1 MVMAPP
7 VPPTWFALPPEVN
20 TARLMLGAGPAPMLQ
35 ATAGWEGLA
44 ILLETQAD
52 ELAGALSALTSVWN
66 GAASERAVSSTMP
79 MIMWLRT
86 MVLQAQKRALQASAQ
101 ASSYTL
107 ALTTTPPIP
116 EIEQNHVTNAVL
128 NATNFL
134 GINTMPI
141 GLNEMDYFV
150 RMWNQAAGAMEA
162 YHAETTANLL
172 FEPIMPMQPI
182 VMPGIGETTAAA
194 AVASTAPRTVQGLM
208 RNAIIEGVS
217 AKATIESVALNAG
230 RTSAWVNHAEQQGV
244 GAANKGEN
252 AARQEQNPSDKNP
265 MQQGMQMAMQMG
277 QQAGQLAG
285 QLPQMMQSPMQ
296 MMTQP
301 LQQVT
306 QMVSQFAGMGGSDK
320 GMQMGLMGAM
330 PFSNHPL
337 AGGAGPSSGA
347 GLMRAASLP
356 GALGSPPRT
365 ALLSS
370 MLGISG
376 EAKPLSGG
384 ALGAGGPVA
393 PVSSGAGGGGAPM
406 TGAGHKDKASSG
418 GTKDGLVSPTALT
431 YDNDDSDDGDDD
443 W

>member
-1 MVMAPP
+1 MVAVPP

-20 TARLMLGAGPAPMLQ
+20 TARLMVGAGPAPMLQ
-35 ATAGWEGLA
+35 AASGWEGLA

-52 ELAGALSALTSVWN
+52 ELAGALSQLTSVWS
-66 GAASERAVSSTMP
+66 GTASERAVAATMP

-116 EIEQNHVTNAVL
+116 EIEQNHVTHAVL
-128 NATNFL
+128 EATNFL

-162 YHAETTANLL
+162 YHAETTVNLL
-172 FEPIMPMQPI
+172 FEPIVPMMPI
-182 VMPGIGETTAAA
+182 VLPGVGETTAAA
-194 AVASTAPRTVQGLM
+194 ALASTAPRTAQGLA
-208 RNAIIEGVS
+208 RNATVEAIS
-217 AKATIESVALNAG
+217 AISTMSSIKLAAGNA
-230 RTSAWVNHAEQQGV
+230 AAQANHAEQRAV
-244 GAANKGEN
+244 GAANQGEN
-252 AARQEQNPSDKNP
+252 AGKQEQDPTEKNP
-265 MQQGMQMAMQMG
+265 MQQGMQMVMQMG
-277 QQAGQLAG
+277 QQAGQIAG
-285 QLPQMMQSPMQ
+285 QIPQMLQSPMQ

-306 QMVSQFAGMGGSDK
+306 QMVSQFSSMGGSDR
-320 GMQMGLMGAM
+320 GMQVGLMGAM

-337 AGGAGPSSGA
+337 AGGTGPSSGA
-347 GLMRAASLP
+347 GLVRAASLP

-376 EAKPLSGG
+376 EAKPG
-384 ALGAGGPVA
+384 AFASAAGAGGPVA
-393 PVSSGAGGGGAPM
+393 PVGSGAGGGGGAPVH
-406 TGAGHKDKASSG
+406 AAKNNEEKSG
-418 GTKDGLVSPTALT
+418 GTKDGLVAPTALT
-431 YDNDDSDDGDDD
+431 YDQTDDGDDD

>member
-1 MVMAPP
+1 MVAVPP

-20 TARLMLGAGPAPMLQ
+20 TARLMVGAGPAPMLQ
-35 ATAGWEGLA
+35 AATGWEGLA

-52 ELAGALSALTSVWN
+52 ELAGALSNLTSVWS
-66 GAASERAVSSTMP
+66 GTASERAVSATMP

-86 MVLQAQKRALQASAQ
+86 MALQAQKRALQAGAQ

-116 EIEQNHVTNAVL
+116 EIEQNHVTHGVL
-128 NATNFL
+128 EATNFL

-150 RMWNQAAGAMEA
+150 RMWNQAAGAMES
-162 YHAETTANLL
+162 YHAETTLNLL
-172 FEPIMPMQPI
+172 FEPIMPMTPI
-182 VMPGIGETTAAA
+182 VLPGIGETTAAA
-194 AVASTAPRTVQGLM
+194 ALAATAPRTAAGAA
-208 RNAIIEGVS
+208 RNMTVEGIS
-217 AKATIESVALNAG
+217 ALSTFSSMKLLAGNA
-230 RTSAWVNHAEQQGV
+230 AAQANHAEQRAV
-244 GAANKGEN
+244 GAAGKAEN
-252 AARQEQNPSDKNP
+252 AGQQDKSDPTEKNP

-285 QLPQMMQSPMQ
+285 QIPSMLQSQMQTF
-296 MMTQP
+296 TQP

-306 QMVSQFAGMGGSDK
+306 QMVSQFSSMGGSDR
-320 GMQMGLMGAM
+320 GMQVGLMGAM

-337 AGGAGPSSGA
+337 AGGMGPSSGA
-347 GLMRAASLP
+347 GLVRAASLP

-376 EAKPLSGG
+376 EAKPAAS
-384 ALGAGGPVA
+384 AFAAGPTGPVA
-393 PVSSGAGGGGAPM
+393 PTGSGAGGGSGAPVH
-406 TGAGHKDKASSG
+406 AARNKEEQSG
-418 GTKDGLVSPTALT
+418 GTKDGLVAPTTLT
-431 YDNDDSDDGDDD
+431 YDQSEDVDDD

>member
-7 VPPTWFALPPEVN
+7 VPPTWFAMPPEVN

-52 ELAGALSALTSVWN
+52 ELAGALSTLTSVWS
-66 GAASERAVSSTMP
+66 GAASERAVSATMP

-134 GINTMPI
+134 GINAMPI

-172 FEPIMPMQPI
+172 FEPFVPMQPI

-194 AVASTAPRTVQGLM
+194 AIASTAPRTAVGLA
-208 RNAIIEGVS
+208 RNATVEAISAVS
-217 AKATIESVALNAG
+217 TLSSMKLAVGNA
-230 RTSAWVNHAEQQGV
+230 AAQANHAEQRAV
-244 GAANKGEN
+244 GAAGKGEN
-252 AARQEQNPSDKNP
+252 AGQQQKDPTEKNP
-265 MQQGMQMAMQMG
+265 MQQGMQMVMQMA
-277 QQAGQLAG
+277 QQGGQLAG
-285 QLPQMMQSPMQ
+285 QIPSMLQSPMQ
-296 MMTQP
+296 AMTQP

-306 QMVSQFAGMGGSDK
+306 QMVSQFSSMGGSDK
-320 GMQMGLMGAM
+320 GMQMGLMGAS
-330 PFSNHPL
+330 PFSSHPL
-337 AGGAGPSSGA
+337 AGGTGPSSGA
-347 GLMRAASLP
+347 GLVRAASLP

-376 EAKPLSGG
+376 EAKPAAS
-384 ALGAGGPVA
+384 AFAAGPAGPAA
-393 PVSSGAGGGGAPM
+393 PAGGGSGGGSGAPVH
-406 TGAGHKDKASSG
+406 AANKKEEQSAE
-418 GTKDGLVSPTALT
+418 TKDGLVSPTALT
-431 YDNDDSDDGDDD
+431 YDQIDDGDDD

>member
-52 ELAGALSALTSVWN
+52 ELAGALSTLTSVWS
-66 GAASERAVSSTMP
+66 GAASERAVAATMP

-116 EIEQNHVTNAVL
+116 EIEQNHITNAVL

-172 FEPIMPMQPI
+172 FEPILPMKPI

-194 AVASTAPRTVQGLM
+194 ALASTAPRTAAGVT
-208 RNAIIEGVS
+208 RNMTVEAISAVS
-217 AKATIESVALNAG
+217 TLSSMKLLTGNA
-230 RTSAWVNHAEQQGV
+230 AAQANHAEQRAA
-244 GAANKGEN
+244 GAAGKGEN
-252 AARQEQNPSDKNP
+252 AGQQEKDPTEKNP

-277 QQAGQLAG
+277 QQAGQIAG
-285 QLPQMMQSPMQ
+285 QIPQMLQSPMQ
-296 MMTQP
+296 AMTQP

-306 QMVSQFAGMGGSDK
+306 QMVSQFSSMGSSDK
-320 GMQMGLMGAM
+320 AMQMGLMGAS

-337 AGGAGPSSGA
+337 AGGTGPSSGS
-347 GLMRAASLP
+347 GLVRAASLP

-376 EAKPLSGG
+376 EAKPAGFASAAG
-384 ALGAGGPVA
+384 AAGPVA
-393 PVSSGAGGGGAPM
+393 PVGSGAGGGGGAPVH
-406 TGAGHKDKASSG
+406 AAKNNEEKSG
-418 GTKDGLVSPTALT
+418 GTKDGLIAPTSLT
-431 YDNDDSDDGDDD
+431 YDQTDDADDD

>member
-1 MVMAPP
+1 MVAVPP
-7 VPPTWFALPPEVN
+7 VPPTWFALPPEIN
-20 TARLMLGAGPAPMLQ
+20 TARLMVGAGPAPMLQ
-35 ATAGWEGLA
+35 AATGWEGLA

-52 ELAGALSALTSVWN
+52 ELAGALSNLTSVWS
-66 GAASERAVSSTMP
+66 GTASERAVSATMP

-86 MVLQAQKRALQASAQ
+86 MVLQAQKRALQAGAQ

-116 EIEQNHVTNAVL
+116 EIEQNHITHGVL
-128 NATNFL
+128 EATNFL

-162 YHAETTANLL
+162 YHAETTMNLL
-172 FEPIMPMQPI
+172 FEPIVPMTPI
-182 VMPGIGETTAAA
+182 VLPGIGETTAAA
-194 AVASTAPRTVQGLM
+194 ALASTAPRTAQGAA
-208 RNAIIEGVS
+208 RNMTIEGIS
-217 AKATIESVALNAG
+217 ALSTLSSIKLATGNA
-230 RTSAWVNHAEQQGV
+230 AAQANHAEQRAV
-244 GAANKGEN
+244 GAASKAEN
-252 AARQEQNPSDKNP
+252 AGQQEKDPNEKNP

-285 QLPQMMQSPMQ
+285 QIPQMLQSQMQTF
-296 MMTQP
+296 TQP

-306 QMVSQFAGMGGSDK
+306 QMVSQFSSMGGSQS
-320 GMQMGLMGAM
+320 GMQSGLMGAM

-337 AGGAGPSSGA
+337 AGGTGPSSGA
-347 GLMRAASLP
+347 GLVRAASLP

-376 EAKPLSGG
+376 EAKPAFG
-384 ALGAGGPVA
+384 AAAGAAGPMA
-393 PVSSGAGGGGAPM
+393 PVGSGAGGGSGAPVQ
-406 TGAGHKDKASSG
+406 AARNKEEQSG
-418 GTKDGLVSPTALT
+418 GTKDGLIAPTALT
-431 YDNDDSDDGDDD
+431 YDQTEDADDD

>member
-1 MVMAPP
+1 MVAAPP

-20 TARLMLGAGPAPMLQ
+20 TARLMVGAGPAPMLQ
-35 ATAGWEGLA
+35 AATGWEGLA

-52 ELAGALSALTSVWN
+52 ELAGALSNLTSVWN
-66 GAASERAVSSTMP
+66 GTASERAVSATMP

-86 MVLQAQKRALQASAQ
+86 MVLQAQKRALQAGAQ

-150 RMWNQAAGAMEA
+150 RMWNQAADAMEA
-162 YHAETTANLL
+162 YHAETTLNLL
-172 FEPIMPMQPI
+172 FEPIMPMTPI
-182 VMPGIGETTAAA
+182 VLPGIGETTAASALA
-194 AVASTAPRTVQGLM
+194 ATAPRTAEGLM
-208 RNAIIEGVS
+208 RNAVVEGIS
-217 AKATIESVALNAG
+217 AQATIESVGLVAGNA
-230 RTSAWVNHAEQQGV
+230 AAQANHAEQRAV

-252 AARQEQNPSDKNP
+252 AAQQKQSDKTEKNP

-277 QQAGQLAG
+277 QQAGQIAG
-285 QLPQMMQSPMQ
+285 QIPQMLQSPMQ
-296 MMTQP
+296 AMTQP

-306 QMVSQFAGMGGSDK
+306 QMVSQFSSMGGSDR
-320 GMQMGLMGAM
+320 GMQVGLMGAM

-337 AGGAGPSSGA
+337 AGGTGPSSGA
-347 GLMRAASLP
+347 GLVRAASLP

-376 EAKPLSGG
+376 EAKPVASGVASG
-384 ALGAGGPVA
+384 AAGPVA
-393 PVSSGAGGGGAPM
+393 PVGGGGGGAPM
-406 TGAGHKDKASSG
+406 TGAGHNDKKSGG
-418 GTKDGLVSPTALT
+418 GTKDGMVAPTALT
-431 YDNDDSDDGDDD
+431 YDISEDADDD

>member
-1 MVMAPP
+1 MIAALPL
-7 VPPTWFALPPEVN
+7 PPTWFALPPEVN
-20 TARLMLGAGPAPMLQ
+20 TARLMVGAGPAPMLQ
-35 ATAGWEGLA
+35 AAAGWEGLA

-52 ELAGALSALTSVWN
+52 ELAGALSQLTSVWS
-66 GAASERAVSSTMP
+66 GTASERAVAATMP

-116 EIEQNHVTNAVL
+116 EIEQNHVTHAVL
-128 NATNFL
+128 EATNFL

-162 YHAETTANLL
+162 YHAETTVNLL
-172 FEPIMPMQPI
+172 FEPIIPMMPI
-182 VMPGIGETTAAA
+182 VLPGVGETTAAA
-194 AVASTAPRTVQGLM
+194 ALASTAPRTAQGVA
-208 RNAIIEGVS
+208 RNMTIEGIS
-217 AKATIESVALNAG
+217 ALSTMSSIKLATGNA
-230 RTSAWVNHAEQQGV
+230 AAQANHAEQRAV
-244 GAANKGEN
+244 GAAGKAEN
-252 AARQEQNPSDKNP
+252 AGQQEKDPSEKNP
-265 MQQGMQMAMQMG
+265 MQQGMQMVMQMG

-285 QLPQMMQSPMQ
+285 QIPQMLQSQMQTL
-296 MMTQP
+296 TQP

-306 QMVSQFAGMGGSDK
+306 QMVSQFSGMGGSQS
-320 GMQMGLMGAM
+320 GMQSGLMGAM

-337 AGGAGPSSGA
+337 AGGTGPSSGA
-347 GLMRAASLP
+347 GLVRAASLP

-376 EAKPLSGG
+376 EAKPAVSAMASG
-384 ALGAGGPVA
+384 ATGPLA
-393 PVSSGAGGGGAPM
+393 PVGAGGGG
-406 TGAGHKDKASSG
+406 GAGAPVHAAKNKEEQSG
-418 GTKDGLVSPTALT
+418 GTKDGLIAPTALT
-431 YDNDDSDDGDDD
+431 YDQTEDADDD

>member
-1 MVMAPP
+1 M
-7 VPPTWFALPPEVN
+7 
-20 TARLMLGAGPAPMLQ
+20 
-35 ATAGWEGLA
+35 
-44 ILLETQAD
+44 
-52 ELAGALSALTSVWN
+52 TSVWN

-182 VMPGIGETTAAA
+182 VMPGIGETPAAA

-230 RTSAWVNHAEQQGV
+230 RTSAWVN
-244 GAANKGEN
+244 
-252 AARQEQNPSDKNP
+252 
-265 MQQGMQMAMQMG
+265 
-277 QQAGQLAG
+277 
-285 QLPQMMQSPMQ
+285 
-296 MMTQP
+296 
-301 LQQVT
+301 
-306 QMVSQFAGMGGSDK
+306 
-320 GMQMGLMGAM
+320 
-330 PFSNHPL
+330 
-337 AGGAGPSSGA
+337 
-347 GLMRAASLP
+347 
-356 GALGSPPRT
+356 
-365 ALLSS
+365 
-370 MLGISG
+370 
-376 EAKPLSGG
+376 
-384 ALGAGGPVA
+384 
-393 PVSSGAGGGGAPM
+393 
-406 TGAGHKDKASSG
+406 
-418 GTKDGLVSPTALT
+418 
-431 YDNDDSDDGDDD
+431 
-443 W
+443 

>member
-1 MVMAPP
+1 MVAALP
-7 VPPTWFALPPEVN
+7 VLPTWIALPPEIN
-20 TARLMLGAGPAPMLQ
+20 TARLMCGAGPAPMLQ
-35 ATAGWEGLA
+35 AATGWEGLA

-52 ELAGALSALTSVWN
+52 ELAGALSNLTSVWS
-66 GAASERAVSSTMP
+66 GGASERAVSATMP

-86 MVLQAQKRALQASAQ
+86 MALQAQKRALQASAQ

-116 EIEQNHVTNAVL
+116 EIEQNHVTHAVL
-128 NATNFL
+128 EATNFL

-141 GLNEMDYFV
+141 GLNEFDYFV

-162 YHAETTANLL
+162 YHAETTLNLL
-172 FEPIMPMQPI
+172 FEPIMPMTPI
-182 VMPGIGETTAAA
+182 VLPGVGESTAAA
-194 AVASTAPRTVQGLM
+194 ALAATAPRAAQGMM

-217 AKATIESVALNAG
+217 AKATIESVALVSGNA
-230 RTSAWVNHAEQQGV
+230 AAQANMAEQRAV

-252 AARQEQNPSDKNP
+252 AGRQEQDSSEKSP
-265 MQQGMQMAMQMG
+265 MQQGMQMVMQMG

-285 QLPQMMQSPMQ
+285 QIPQMLQSQMQTI
-296 MMTQP
+296 TQP

-306 QMVSQFAGMGGSDK
+306 QMVSQFTGMGGSQS
-320 GMQMGLMGAM
+320 GMQSGLMGAM

-337 AGGAGPSSGA
+337 AGGTGPASGA
-347 GLMRAASLP
+347 GLVRAASLP

-376 EAKPLSGG
+376 EAKPGAFGG
-384 ALGAGGPVA
+384 AAGAAGPVA
-393 PVSSGAGGGGAPM
+393 PVGSGAGGGGGAPVN
-406 TGAGHKDKASSG
+406 AAKNKEEKSG

-431 YDNDDSDDGDDD
+431 YDQSVEDDDD

>member
-1 MVMAPP
+1 MVAVPP

-20 TARLMLGAGPAPMLQ
+20 TARLMVGAGPAPMLQ
-35 ATAGWEGLA
+35 AATGWEGLA

-52 ELAGALSALTSVWN
+52 ELAGALSTLTSVWS
-66 GAASERAVSSTMP
+66 GGASERAVAATMP

-86 MVLQAQKRALQASAQ
+86 MALQAQKRALQAGAQ

-107 ALTTTPPIP
+107 ALATTPPIP

-150 RMWNQAAGAMEA
+150 RMWNQAADAMEA
-162 YHAETTANLL
+162 YHAETTMNLL
-172 FEPIMPMQPI
+172 FEPIMPMTPI
-182 VMPGIGETTAAA
+182 VLPGIGETTAAA
-194 AVASTAPRTVQGLM
+194 ALASTAPRTAMGMM
-208 RNAIIEGVS
+208 RNAMIEGLG
-217 AKATIESVALNAG
+217 ALATIESVGLVGGNA
-230 RTSAWVNHAEQQGV
+230 AAQANHAEQRAV
-244 GAANKGEN
+244 GAAGKAEN
-252 AARQEQNPSDKNP
+252 AGQQEKDPTEKNP
-265 MQQGMQMAMQMG
+265 MQQGMQMVMQMG
-277 QQAGQLAG
+277 QQAGQIAG
-285 QLPQMMQSPMQ
+285 QIPQMLQSPMQ
-296 MMTQP
+296 AMTQP

-306 QMVSQFAGMGGSDK
+306 QMVSQFSSMGGSDR
-320 GMQMGLMGAM
+320 GMQVGLMGAM

-347 GLMRAASLP
+347 GLVRAASLP

-376 EAKPLSGG
+376 EAKPAVSAAAAG
-384 ALGAGGPVA
+384 AAGPMA
-393 PVSSGAGGGGAPM
+393 PVGSGAGGGGGAPVH
-406 TGAGHKDKASSG
+406 AAKNNEEKSG
-418 GTKDGLVSPTALT
+418 ETKDGLVAPTALT
-431 YDNDDSDDGDDD
+431 YDQTEDADDD

>member
-1 MVMAPP
+1 MVAAPP

-20 TARLMLGAGPAPMLQ
+20 TARLMVGAGPAPMLQ
-35 ATAGWEGLA
+35 AATGWEGLA

-52 ELAGALSALTSVWN
+52 ELAGALSNLTAVWS
-66 GAASERAVSSTMP
+66 GGASERAVSAAMP
-79 MIMWLRT
+79 MIIWLRT
-86 MVLQAQKRALQASAQ
+86 MALQAQKRALQAGAQ

-116 EIEQNHVTNAVL
+116 EIEQNHITHGVL
-128 NATNFL
+128 EATNFL

-162 YHAETTANLL
+162 YHAETTVNLL
-172 FEPIMPMQPI
+172 FEPIMPMTPI
-182 VMPGIGETTAAA
+182 VLPGIGETTVAAA
-194 AVASTAPRTVQGLM
+194 LASTAPRTAMGAA
-208 RNAIIEGVS
+208 RNMTVEGIS
-217 AKATIESVALNAG
+217 ALSTLSSMKLLAGNA
-230 RTSAWVNHAEQQGV
+230 AAQANHAEQRAV
-244 GAANKGEN
+244 GAASKGEN
-252 AARQEQNPSDKNP
+252 AGQQEKQDPTEKNP

-277 QQAGQLAG
+277 QQAGQIAG
-285 QLPQMMQSPMQ
+285 QIPQMLQSPMQ
-296 MMTQP
+296 AMTQP

-306 QMVSQFAGMGGSDK
+306 QMVSQFSSMGGSDR
-320 GMQMGLMGAM
+320 GMQVGLMGAM

-347 GLMRAASLP
+347 GLVRAASLP

-376 EAKPLSGG
+376 EAKPAAAGVASG
-384 ALGAGGPVA
+384 AAGPVA
-393 PVSSGAGGGGAPM
+393 PVGAGGGGGPGAPV
-406 TGAGHKDKASSG
+406 GAGHNEKKGG
-418 GTKDGLVSPTALT
+418 GTKDGLIAPTALT
-431 YDNDDSDDGDDD
+431 YDQSEDADDD